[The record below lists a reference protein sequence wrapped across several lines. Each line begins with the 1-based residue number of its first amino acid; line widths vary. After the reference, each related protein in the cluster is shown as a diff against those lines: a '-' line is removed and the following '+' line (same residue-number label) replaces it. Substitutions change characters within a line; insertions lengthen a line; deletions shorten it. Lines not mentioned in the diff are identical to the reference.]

1 MAGAAFAKTVGKGVA
16 AAAKRGIVGGA
27 EYAGTDTGTA
37 DVAKGDT
44 EGGGGGTS
52 GTNRGGAQLVAV
64 PGAPIELA
72 VDVAKRDEV

>member
-16 AAAKRGIVGGA
+16 AAAKRDIVGGA
-27 EYAGTDTGTA
+27 EDAGADTGTA
-37 DVAKGDT
+37 GVVKGDT

-52 GTNRGGAQLVAV
+52 GANRELVAV

-72 VDVAKRDEV
+72 VDVAKRGEV